1 MSNQIAIDAS
11 KVFAAYSYE
20 SYGDA
25 DLLKVGLNKTA
36 EPAKWAVQSFIDKDR
51 NYHYSGWMDA
61 LDGIL
66 GDDEFAKACYDSRMN
81 SLRELNYVIRSLQ
94 KEIGN
99 HPESDDTIREIAP
112 WLLHIARTRV
122 RLQINL
128 CALEHDAV
136 TAALKQYKAEAW
148 PQTRGWDYV

>member
-1 MSNQIAIDAS
+1 MSTVFDAS
-11 KVFAAYSYE
+11 DVFAAYSYE

-36 EPAKWAVQSFIDKDR
+36 VPASWAVQSFIDDR
-51 NYHYSGWMDA
+51 RHYSYAEWMCT

-66 GDDEFAKACYDSRMN
+66 GDDKFAQACYDSRMN

-99 HPESDDTIREIAP
+99 HPGNDDTIREIAP

-128 CALEHDAV
+128 SALEHDAV